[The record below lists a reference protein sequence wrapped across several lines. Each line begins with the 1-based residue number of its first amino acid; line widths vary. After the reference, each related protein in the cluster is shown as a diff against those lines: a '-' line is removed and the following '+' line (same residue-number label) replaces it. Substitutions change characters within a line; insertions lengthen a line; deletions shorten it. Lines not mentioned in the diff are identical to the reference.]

1 MIYNLNVGDNMSK
14 VVVIGGGA
22 SGVIAAIKASN
33 NNDVTILEG
42 NDKLLKKLLLTG
54 NGKCNYW
61 NESIDETKYCT
72 DDKTKLNQILK
83 YKDETLNFL
92 YKLGLYPKIKNGYY
106 YPYSES
112 SNSVREILIK
122 QLKKS
127 KVKIITDFKVDDI
140 KYTNEF
146 IIKSKEKIIKCD
158 KLIIATGSK
167 SYPKTGSDGSGY
179 NLATSFNHTINE
191 IKPSLV
197 PLKLEG
203 NYLKDWDGIRTLAHV
218 KLINDNKV
226 IKEETG
232 EIQLANYGV
241 SGICIFNLSGKLK
254 NKSSLEIDFL
264 PNINNLYNFL
274 TDRDKEIG
282 GTVEDILES
291 IFNYKLM
298 FVLLKKSGIKT
309 NTKWNELKET
319 EKHKLCETI
328 KNFSANII
336 GTLDFDRAQ
345 TCSGGIP
352 LNEINE
358 TMQSKYNKDLYFTG
372 EIIDVNGDCGGYNLA
387 FSFITGY
394 ICGRNLNDSN

>member
-1 MIYNLNVGDNMSK
+1 MSK

-218 KLINDNKV
+218 KLINDNKI

-232 EIQLANYGV
+232 EIQLTNYGV

-358 TMQSKYNKDLYFTG
+358 TMQSKYNKNLYFTG

>member
-218 KLINDNKV
+218 KLINDNKI

-232 EIQLANYGV
+232 EIQLTNYGV

-358 TMQSKYNKDLYFTG
+358 TMQSKYNKNLYFTG

>member
-179 NLATSFNHTINE
+179 ILATSFNHTINE

-218 KLINDNKV
+218 KLINDNKI

-232 EIQLANYGV
+232 EIQLTNYGV

>member
-1 MIYNLNVGDNMSK
+1 MDYDYKYGNQFYKYLGD
-14 VVVIGGGA
+14 
-22 SGVIAAIKASN
+22 
-33 NNDVTILEG
+33 
-42 NDKLLKKLLLTG
+42 
-54 NGKCNYW
+54 
-61 NESIDETKYCT
+61 
-72 DDKTKLNQILK
+72 
-83 YKDETLNFL
+83 
-92 YKLGLYPKIKNGYY
+92 
-106 YPYSES
+106 
-112 SNSVREILIK
+112 
-122 QLKKS
+122 
-127 KVKIITDFKVDDI
+127 
-140 KYTNEF
+140 
-146 IIKSKEKIIKCD
+146 
-158 KLIIATGSK
+158 
-167 SYPKTGSDGSGY
+167 
-179 NLATSFNHTINE
+179 
-191 IKPSLV
+191 
-197 PLKLEG
+197 
-203 NYLKDWDGIRTLAHV
+203 
-218 KLINDNKV
+218 KV
-226 IKEETG
+226 IKSVVYNILAPAQEQD
-232 EIQLANYGV
+232 IQPGMEYEMKPLP
-241 SGICIFNLSGKLK
+241 IFDNPDYIGSGKLK

-358 TMQSKYNKDLYFTG
+358 TMQSKYNKNLYFTG

>member
-1 MIYNLNVGDNMSK
+1 M
-14 VVVIGGGA
+14 
-22 SGVIAAIKASN
+22 
-33 NNDVTILEG
+33 TILEG

-218 KLINDNKV
+218 KLINDNKI

-232 EIQLANYGV
+232 EIQLTNYGV

-358 TMQSKYNKDLYFTG
+358 TMQSKYNKNLYFTG